1 MKNLTKIQVKPL
13 NKPTTEHPINQQPNV
28 EPNTQDEKPKIPK
41 RSNLLFL
48 IYTAIKEI
56 LANSTS
62 HGIPNIVRSNS
73 IITKLVWLVFL
84 LASTGLCSYL
94 VAQSIFN
101 YLNFDVNTKSRVFY
115 EKEAQF
121 PTITICNE
129 QKLTTSFALEF
140 LNEIANENNL
150 TLYEAFANSYSKLQ
164 DKNYID
170 EFKKRLGFNM
180 LENLFEC
187 DFNLF
192 YNFCDDRDFLFTYK
206 LDYGNCF
213 VLNSGLNKSG
223 IHVDLINSTYP
234 GKLNG
239 LQITMF
245 LGVVK
250 ELKAFYSN
258 YGLLIKIDNATS
270 RDFKI
275 SNNYIEIAPGFETN
289 IVVEREFT
297 EQLPKPYSNCDL
309 DNDNPNPVFKDP
321 KLLNILSSLDIRYKQ
336 SICMELCY
344 QTLLKD
350 NCNCTDP
357 VYNSFYDLNYCK
369 TKEEEWNCINKI
381 YNNFITD
388 NGTRAFCEPF
398 CPLECNQT
406 RFYISLSS
414 SKLNMDFYS
423 KTIDEYAQ
431 YYGIISENETLSSE
445 DKMNSIIKFNVYY
458 GSLSYTIT
466 TESPAMDIVGLLSN
480 IGGTLGL
487 FLGVSVLTAVE
498 IIEIFLQA
506 ILISIKN

>member
-1 MKNLTKIQVKPL
+1 
-13 NKPTTEHPINQQPNV
+13 
-28 EPNTQDEKPKIPK
+28 
-41 RSNLLFL
+41 
-48 IYTAIKEI
+48 
-56 LANSTS
+56 
-62 HGIPNIVRSNS
+62 
-73 IITKLVWLVFL
+73 
-84 LASTGLCSYL
+84 
-94 VAQSIFN
+94 
-101 YLNFDVNTKSRVFY
+101 VFY

-129 QKLTTSFALEF
+129 QKLTTSYALEF
-140 LNEIANENNL
+140 LNEIAKEKNV
-150 TLYEAFANSYSKLQ
+150 TLYKAFAKSYSKLQ
-164 DKNYID
+164 NKNYTD

-180 LENLFEC
+180 YDNLIRC
-187 DFNLF
+187 DFDLY
-192 YNFCDDRDFLFTYK
+192 YNFCGDTDFLYTYK

-239 LQITMF
+239 LQVTIF

-258 YGLLIKIDNATS
+258 YGLLVKLDNATS

-275 SNNYIEIAPGFETN
+275 SNNYIELAPGFETN

-309 DNDNPNPVFKDP
+309 NNDNPNPVFKDP
-321 KLLNILSSLDIRYKQ
+321 KLYDILSSLDIGYKQ
-336 SICMELCY
+336 SVCLELCY
-344 QTLLKD
+344 QTVMKD

-357 VYNSFYDLNYCK
+357 VYNSFYDLNFCK
-369 TKEEEWNCINKI
+369 SNKEWDCLNRV
-381 YNNFITD
+381 YTDFITD
-388 NGTRAFCEPF
+388 NGTSAFCEPF

-414 SKLNMDFYS
+414 SRLNMDFYS
-423 KTIDEYAQ
+423 KTIDENAL
-431 YYGIISENETLSSE
+431 YYGIKNENETLSLE
-445 DKMNSIIKFNVYY
+445 EKMNSIIKFNIYY
-458 GSLSYTIT
+458 ESLSYTIT

-498 IIEIFLQA
+498 VIEIILQA